1 MVKEGDRTPAVTG
14 VSYDGRT
21 FDLGAPGTP
30 TVLYFYSEGEHLGL
44 NGGGR

>member
-1 MVKEGDRTPAVTG
+1 MLREGDRTPAVTG

-30 TVLYFYSEGEHLGL
+30 TVLYFYPEANTSG
-44 NGGGR
+44 